1 MEKRNSDKIIRVA
14 VVGPESTG
22 KSELSEKL
30 AKHYQTVFVPEFARD
45 YLNNLGRKYTYED
58 VLFIAEQQI
67 LLEKKMER
75 EANKILFCDTALL
88 SIKIWFQ
95 VVFTKVPAQIE
106 GWMKSNVY
114 DFYILTDIDMPWVDD
129 PLREHPH
136 FRKELL
142 EMHREQLD
150 TMHADF
156 KRVNGLE
163 NTRFLNAVRAIENS
177 GLLR

>member
-1 MEKRNSDKIIRVA
+1 MIRVA

-30 AKHYQTVFVPEFARD
+30 AKHYHTVFVPEFARD

-58 VLFIAEQQI
+58 VLFIAEQQM
-67 LLEKKMER
+67 LLEKKMEK

-95 VVFTKVPAQIE
+95 VVFNKVPAQIE
-106 GWMKSNVY
+106 EWMKSNVY

-142 EMHREQLD
+142 ELHLQELNEHQCNYSLIS
-150 TMHADF
+150 
-156 KRVNGLE
+156 GL
-163 NTRFLNAVRAIENS
+163 NDLRIQNAVSSLKEFVES
-177 GLLR
+177 PQG